1 MSRPRAGRL
10 RVGVNLL
17 WLLPGAAG
25 GAGRYAVRLL
35 RALTDEASGDV
46 DVTILCNRR
55 FPTAHADLTAVSQP
69 WWRRSTAGR
78 AR

>member
-25 GAGRYAVRLL
+25 GAERYAVRLL
-35 RALTDEASGDV
+35 RALTDETRGLGHITSAPCFEKRIS
-46 DVTILCNRR
+46 
-55 FPTAHADLTAVSQP
+55 AAE
-69 WWRRSTAGR
+69 R
-78 AR
+78 AEAET